1 MGSRTRGKGRWSVFG
16 FLMPCTLCFTKLE
29 TTVYTLLIQNVEL
42 NSNNFNLMLTG
53 SFIPHTWIEPLI
65 IVGSMLVLGELRNN
79 LATDHKIIESR
90 GSCHVKEMV
99 TWQQSNVNSLMQ
111 GSGGPWENV
120 SPSVGRNYK
129 LRAWWARW
137 GCGNWDKGPGTNVV
151 GRIVESKPGMGNCP
165 NSYRHA
171 SLCCTLLYCISQ
183 VLLFFSLFFFLT
195 KLKVCVSQPCF
206 QQVFRLH
213 LSNTVCSLHVCV
225 MHW

>member
-1 MGSRTRGKGRWSVFG
+1 
-16 FLMPCTLCFTKLE
+16 
-29 TTVYTLLIQNVEL
+29 
-42 NSNNFNLMLTG
+42 
-53 SFIPHTWIEPLI
+53 
-65 IVGSMLVLGELRNN
+65 
-79 LATDHKIIESR
+79 
-90 GSCHVKEMV
+90 MV

-225 MHW
+225 SHFDNSCNVDTLSSKKMDSVKAQIMVSIFFLLAKRCFYLRYLYCP